1 MTTDKHTR
9 AVVTRRLD
17 VADDL
22 WTVRI
27 RPEEPVSFKPGQYA
41 TLGVEAEPR
50 MIERAYSIASSP
62 LEDELEFFIELVPHG
77 KLTPRLHALK
87 EGDSLWIRKL
97 TRGHFVF
104 DAREDKIN
112 HLMISTVTGIAP
124 FVSMARTQV
133 RSIADGAAADRRFYL
148 MQGASRSWELAYS
161 DELSRLDAENDW
173 LTYVPT
179 VSRPHE
185 DADWKGLTG
194 RVHDLVLG
202 QLERFCC
209 GPKETVAYL
218 CGHPGM
224 IEAGRKMLIEA
235 GFANEDV
242 HEEKYWIPKKGA
254 DEGDTADA

>member
-9 AVVTRRLD
+9 AVITRRLD

-27 RPEEPVSFKPGQYA
+27 RPEEPIPFKPGQYA

-87 EGDSLWIRKL
+87 EGDSLWVRKL
-97 TRGHFVF
+97 TRGHFVL
-104 DAREDKIN
+104 DERPGKKN
-112 HLMISTVTGIAP
+112 HVMIATVTGIAP
-124 FVSMARTQV
+124 YVSMVRTHAR
-133 RSIADGAAADRRFYL
+133 RLADGEVSDQHFYL
-148 MQGASRSWELAYS
+148 FQGASRSWELAY
-161 DELSRLDAENDW
+161 DEELRALAERHDW
-173 LTYVPT
+173 VDYVPT

-185 DADWKGLTG
+185 DTDWKGLTG

-202 QLERFCC
+202 ELERLCC
-209 GPKETVAYL
+209 GPSDSVAYL

-224 IEAGRKMLIEA
+224 IEAGRSLLVNA

-242 HEEKYWIPKKGA
+242 HEEKYWVPKKGTG
-254 DEGDTADA
+254 DESD